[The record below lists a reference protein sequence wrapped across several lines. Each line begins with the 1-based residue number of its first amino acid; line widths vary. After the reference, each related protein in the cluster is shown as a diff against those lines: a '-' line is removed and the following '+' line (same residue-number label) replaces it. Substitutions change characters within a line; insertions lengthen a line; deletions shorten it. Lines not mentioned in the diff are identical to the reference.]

1 LWIDPERDL
10 YIVLLTNRVHTTRD
24 NSQLA
29 ALRPRIHDA
38 VAEQFG

>member
-1 LWIDPERDL
+1 
-10 YIVLLTNRVHTTRD
+10 VHPTRD
-24 NSQLA
+24 NAQLA